1 MFSRLIVG
9 TDGSRRAQ
17 LGVDVAKK
25 LAQDSQ
31 VRIEIVH
38 VREQLV
44 GGGAAGLPVLINEDE
59 ILRDLRAQVRGLAAQ
74 GYDVGLQIR
83 AARSRG
89 AAQAIADAA
98 TELDADVIVIAS
110 RGLGA
115 FTGLVLGS
123 VTKRLLQIAP
133 CPVLVVPAH
142 ASPADLGSD
151 R

>member
-44 GGGAAGLPVLINEDE
+44 
-59 ILRDLRAQVRGLAAQ
+59 
-74 GYDVGLQIR
+74 
-83 AARSRG
+83 
-89 AAQAIADAA
+89 
-98 TELDADVIVIAS
+98 
-110 RGLGA
+110 
-115 FTGLVLGS
+115 
-123 VTKRLLQIAP
+123 
-133 CPVLVVPAH
+133 VVE
-142 ASPADLGSD
+142 
-151 R
+151 RRVCRC